1 MAPFRTGE
9 HIGETL
15 LLGKGMDSRKNLD
28 NFLEDPFESRKVKK
42 LEGQLGSFFES
53 NVNNSRAQF
62 HNSKDLPFA
71 FFVIKLRSFEKE
83 GM

>member
-1 MAPFRTGE
+1 MIYGKNSCLSRFLLRPFFAPFRTGE

-53 NVNNSRAQF
+53 NVNNY
-62 HNSKDLPFA
+62 
-71 FFVIKLRSFEKE
+71 
-83 GM
+83 